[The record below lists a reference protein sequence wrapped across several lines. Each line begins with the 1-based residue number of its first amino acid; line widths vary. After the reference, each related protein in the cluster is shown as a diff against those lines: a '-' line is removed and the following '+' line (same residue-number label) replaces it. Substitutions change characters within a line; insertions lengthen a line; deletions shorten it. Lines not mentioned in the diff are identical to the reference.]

1 MAKADVIID
10 EEKIRKLAEPGSIAD
25 FDGRII
31 DVKGQHCCRDFRS
44 ACPSVPVRTE
54 PCGRDNKPAVETC
67 FDAYAFTRGVSAAKG
82 YHDPRCG
89 KSI

>member
-25 FDGRII
+25 FDGRI
-31 DVKGQHCCRDFRS
+31 VMSKGNIAAGIFRS

-54 PCGRDNKPAVETC
+54 PCGR
-67 FDAYAFTRGVSAAKG
+67 
-82 YHDPRCG
+82 
-89 KSI
+89 